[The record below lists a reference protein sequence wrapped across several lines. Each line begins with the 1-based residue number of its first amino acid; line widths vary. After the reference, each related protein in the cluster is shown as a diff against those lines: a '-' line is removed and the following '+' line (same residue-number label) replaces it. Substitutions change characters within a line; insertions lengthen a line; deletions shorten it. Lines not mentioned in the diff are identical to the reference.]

1 MPAKTAKRSSLE
13 RYHAKRDFSQTE
25 EPKGA
30 AVRKARAGELRYLI
44 QKHDAT
50 RLHYDFRLEL
60 DGTLKSW
67 AVTKGPSLNPA
78 DKRLAVHV
86 EDHPL
91 EYGSFEG
98 TIPEGQ
104 YGGGTVM
111 LWDEGTWEPV
121 GDPRSAYEKGRLTFV
136 LHGKRLKGE
145 WHLVRM
151 GGRTS
156 GKRDNWLLIKSHDQ
170 YADEKNGD
178 RALERYNTSAA
189 SGRSM
194 TAIARGNKQWKSK
207 VAKTSRRAKPAKARK
222 TVKKTAKKTAK
233 KATKA
238 SKRKSAKDA
247 GDPPPRFIEP
257 QLATLVGE
265 PPSGDIWVHEIKFD
279 GYRALC
285 RINNGEAT
293 LLTRSNNDWTR
304 KFQSIADQMADLPI
318 ANAILD
324 GEITSSEMSGTTSF
338 EALQQALS
346 NNAQDR
352 LHYYLFDAL
361 YLDGVDLRRRTLL
374 ERKEALRTVIP
385 GKHPHLHFSE
395 HFKGAGK
402 DVLAQACRMGLEGI
416 ISKRADAI
424 YRSGRTEAWLKE
436 KCTNEQEFVI
446 GGFTYQPKHPGR
458 LAALLIGVYEKKD
471 LIFAGK
477 VGTGF
482 DRAESARLV
491 KRLEPLAQRTSPFKA
506 VPNLARRGAIWIKP
520 KLVAQINFT
529 EWTGG
534 NSLRHPSYQGLRE
547 DKPAEQVIREKKKRL
562 NPKAAGPIKFVD

>member
-1 MPAKTAKRSSLE
+1 MRAIRPARSTVRPAAPDSRSPVPAKTAKRSSLV

-30 AVRKARAGELRYLI
+30 GVRKARAGELKYLI

-178 RALERYNTSAA
+178 RALERYSTSAA
-189 SGRSM
+189 SG
-194 TAIARGNKQWKSK
+194 A
-207 VAKTSRRAKPAKARK
+207 
-222 TVKKTAKKTAK
+222 
-233 KATKA
+233 
-238 SKRKSAKDA
+238 
-247 GDPPPRFIEP
+247 
-257 QLATLVGE
+257 
-265 PPSGDIWVHEIKFD
+265 
-279 GYRALC
+279 
-285 RINNGEAT
+285 
-293 LLTRSNNDWTR
+293 
-304 KFQSIADQMADLPI
+304 
-318 ANAILD
+318 
-324 GEITSSEMSGTTSF
+324 
-338 EALQQALS
+338 
-346 NNAQDR
+346 
-352 LHYYLFDAL
+352 
-361 YLDGVDLRRRTLL
+361 
-374 ERKEALRTVIP
+374 
-385 GKHPHLHFSE
+385 
-395 HFKGAGK
+395 
-402 DVLAQACRMGLEGI
+402 
-416 ISKRADAI
+416 
-424 YRSGRTEAWLKE
+424 
-436 KCTNEQEFVI
+436 
-446 GGFTYQPKHPGR
+446 
-458 LAALLIGVYEKKD
+458 
-471 LIFAGK
+471 
-477 VGTGF
+477 
-482 DRAESARLV
+482 
-491 KRLEPLAQRTSPFKA
+491 
-506 VPNLARRGAIWIKP
+506 
-520 KLVAQINFT
+520 
-529 EWTGG
+529 
-534 NSLRHPSYQGLRE
+534 
-547 DKPAEQVIREKKKRL
+547 
-562 NPKAAGPIKFVD
+562 

>member
-1 MPAKTAKRSSLE
+1 MPAKTTKRSSLE

-285 RINNGEAT
+285 RISKGEVR
-293 LLTRSNNDWTR
+293 LLTRSNNDWTE

-324 GEITSSEMSGTTSF
+324 GEITSSEMSG
-338 EALQQALS
+338 
-346 NNAQDR
+346 
-352 LHYYLFDAL
+352 H
-361 YLDGVDLRRRTLL
+361 
-374 ERKEALRTVIP
+374 
-385 GKHPHLHFSE
+385 
-395 HFKGAGK
+395 
-402 DVLAQACRMGLEGI
+402 DVVRSPAAGLE
-416 ISKRADAI
+416 
-424 YRSGRTEAWLKE
+424 
-436 KCTNEQEFVI
+436 
-446 GGFTYQPKHPGR
+446 
-458 LAALLIGVYEKKD
+458 
-471 LIFAGK
+471 
-477 VGTGF
+477 
-482 DRAESARLV
+482 
-491 KRLEPLAQRTSPFKA
+491 
-506 VPNLARRGAIWIKP
+506 
-520 KLVAQINFT
+520 
-529 EWTGG
+529 
-534 NSLRHPSYQGLRE
+534 
-547 DKPAEQVIREKKKRL
+547 
-562 NPKAAGPIKFVD
+562 

>member
-1 MPAKTAKRSSLE
+1 MPRKQSSLE
-13 RYHAKRDFSQTE
+13 RYHAKRDFSLTV

-30 AVRKARAGELRYLI
+30 ALRSAQKSDLRYLI

-98 TIPEGQ
+98 AIPEGQ

-111 LWDEGTWEPV
+111 LWDEGTWQPI
-121 GDPRSAYEKGRLTFV
+121 GDADQAYRKGRLSFI
-136 LHGKRLKGE
+136 LHGKRLQGE

-151 GGRTS
+151 GGRAR
-156 GKRDNWLLIKSHDQ
+156 GEKRDNWLLIKSHDQ
-170 YADEKNGD
+170 YADEDNGD
-178 RALERYNTSAA
+178 RALERYTTSAA
-189 SGRSM
+189 SGRTM
-194 TAIARGNKQWKSK
+194 TAIGKGNKRWGSK
-207 VAKTSRRAKPAKARK
+207 VAKTSVRGKPARAKKARK
-222 TVKKTAKKTAK
+222 KAPAAKGHTVKRKRAKA
-233 KATKA
+233 
-238 SKRKSAKDA
+238 A
-247 GDPPPRFIEP
+247 GEPPPRFIEP
-257 QLATLVGE
+257 QLATLVAD
-265 PPSGDIWVHEIKFD
+265 PPGGDNWVHEIKFD

-285 RINNGEAT
+285 RISNGDVK
-293 LLTRSNNDWTR
+293 LLTRSNNDWTK
-304 KFQSIADQMADLPI
+304 KFQSIADQMAELGID
-318 ANAILD
+318 NAILD
-324 GEITSSEMSGTTSF
+324 GEITSADVSGATAF

-346 NNAQDR
+346 NNDQTR

-361 YLDGVDLRRRTLL
+361 YLDGVDLRRETLI
-374 ERKEALRTVIP
+374 ERKKALKAALP
-385 GKHPHLHFSE
+385 KKHPHIHFSE
-395 HFKGAGK
+395 HFTEPGDK
-402 DVLAQACRMGLEGI
+402 VFSRACKMGLEGI
-416 ISKRADAI
+416 ISKRADATH
-424 YRSGRTEAWLKE
+424 RSGRTDAWLKE
-436 KCTNEQEFVI
+436 KCINEQEFVI
-446 GGFTYQPKHPGR
+446 GGFTYQPKHPER
-458 LAALLIGVYEKKD
+458 LAALLIGVYEKND

-482 DRAESARLV
+482 DRVESARLI
-491 KRLEPLAQRTSPFKA
+491 KKLAPLEQKAAAFKA
-506 VPNLARRGAIWIKP
+506 VPNLARRDAIWVKP

-547 DKPAEQVIREKKKRL
+547 DKPADQVVREKKKRL
-562 NPKAAGPIKFVD
+562 VQSKQRDTA